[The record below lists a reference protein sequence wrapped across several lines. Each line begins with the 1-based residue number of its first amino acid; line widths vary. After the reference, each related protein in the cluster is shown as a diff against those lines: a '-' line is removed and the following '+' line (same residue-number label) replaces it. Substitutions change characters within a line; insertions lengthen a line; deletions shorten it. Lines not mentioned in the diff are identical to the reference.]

1 MESQLI
7 IPIITGILATLVGLG
22 LGKLIFAKNT
32 ASTRVKLRLSSPDL
46 EPTLS
51 MGRTSQ
57 LLLRVSTAAVP
68 PTDTLVFLGGVC
80 AQEVETIETTNC
92 SSHA

>member
-32 ASTRVKLRLSSPDL
+32 ASKVEEAKRQAEQILNDAKLKAESLKREKLL
-46 EPTLS
+46 EAKENFV
-51 MGRTSQ
+51 Q
-57 LLLRVSTAAVP
+57 LKS
-68 PTDTLVFLGGVC
+68 DHEKDVFERNRKQF
-80 AQEVETIETTNC
+80 QETFD
-92 SSHA
+92 SL